1 MANEIV
7 KTKKSSII
15 KDTLILFVITMV
27 AGFALGLVYD
37 VTLPAIQER
46 RLQAKLDAYKAVFTE
61 ATDFTEDES
70 LNQLAQEAAGKVFEE
85 KGLTNVAVDEVRIA
99 TDSTGNKLG
108 YVVMAT
114 TQEGYG
120 GAITVLVGY
129 TMNGTVNG
137 IEILTIN
144 ETAGLGAKAAE
155 KSFKDQYANK
165 KVTEFV
171 YTKTGAAKENEID
184 AISGA
189 TITTSAVTG
198 AVNAGIAFITDLADT
213 TIGGG
218 QNE

>member
-1 MANEIV
+1 MARENV
-7 KTKKSSII
+7 KVQKNTII
-15 KDTLILFVITMV
+15 KDALILFLITMV

-46 RLQAKLDAYKAVFTE
+46 RLQAKLDAYKAVFTD
-61 ATDFTEDES
+61 AVDFKEDES
-70 LNQLAQEAAGKVFEE
+70 LNQLIPEAPAVLEA
-85 KGLTNVAVDEVRIA
+85 KGLSNIVVDEIRIA
-99 TDSTGNKLG
+99 TDGSGNKLG
-108 YVVMAT
+108 YVVMVT
-114 TQEGYG
+114 TGEGYG

-129 TMNGTVNG
+129 TMDGTVNG

-165 KVTEFV
+165 KVSEFI
-171 YTKTGAAKENEID
+171 YTKTGAASVKEID

>member
-1 MANEIV
+1 MANENA

-15 KDTLILFVITMV
+15 KDALVLFVITMV
-27 AGFALGLVYD
+27 AGFALGLIYE

-46 RLQAKLDAYKAVFTE
+46 RLQAKLDAYKAVFTD
-61 ATDFTEDES
+61 AVDFVEDEN
-70 LNQLAQEAAGKVFEE
+70 LTQLALEAPEKVLEG
-85 KGLTNVAVDEVRIA
+85 KGLTNIVIDEVRIA
-99 TDSTGNKLG
+99 NDSAGEKLG

-114 TQEGYG
+114 TGEGYG
-120 GAITVLVGY
+120 GAITVLVGVR
-129 TMNGTVNG
+129 MDGTVNA

-144 ETAGLGAKAAE
+144 ETAGLGAKASE
-155 KSFKDQYANK
+155 KSFKDQYASKN
-165 KVTEFV
+165 VREYV
-171 YTKTGAAKENEID
+171 YTKTGATSENEID

-213 TIGGG
+213 TVGGG

>member
-1 MANEIV
+1 VARENV
-7 KTKKSSII
+7 KVQKSTII
-15 KDTLILFVITMV
+15 KDAFILFVITMV

-46 RLQAKLDAYKAVFTE
+46 RLQAKLDAYKAVFSD
-61 ATDFTEDES
+61 AIDFKEDES
-70 LNQLAQEAAGKVFEE
+70 LNQLIPEAPAKVFEA
-85 KGLTNVAVDEVRIA
+85 KGLSNIVIDEIRVA
-99 TDSTGNKLG
+99 TDGSGNKLG
-108 YVVMAT
+108 YVVMVT
-114 TQEGYG
+114 TGEGYG

-129 TMNGTVNG
+129 TMDGTVNG

-165 KVTEFV
+165 KVSEFI
-171 YTKTGAAKENEID
+171 YTKTGAASENEID

-198 AVNAGIAFITDLADT
+198 AVNAGIAFITDLVDT

>member
-1 MANEIV
+1 MASE
-7 KTKKSSII
+7 KTKKSTII
-15 KDTLILFVITMV
+15 KDALILFVITMV
-27 AGFALGLVYD
+27 AGFALGLVYE
-37 VTLPAIQER
+37 VTLPAIEER
-46 RLQAKLDAYKAVFTE
+46 RLQAKLNAYKTVFAE
-61 ATDFTEDES
+61 ATDFTEDETLS
-70 LNQLAQEAAGKVFEE
+70 QLALEAPQKVFEG
-85 KGLTNVAVDEVRIA
+85 KGYKNIAVDEIRVA
-99 TDSTGNKLG
+99 KDSDGNKLG

-129 TMNGTVNG
+129 TMDGIVNG

-165 KVTEFV
+165 QVKEFV
-171 YTKTGAAKENEID
+171 YTKTGASADNEID